1 MNNKICFIASSSH
14 FLNNFLLDIIYKLS
28 NENIIYIISNF
39 DNSNFKIINENIKII
54 NLSLYRKPSFLKDLV
69 HIYKLLKIIKSLN
82 PDLII
87 TATPKVIFFG
97 LFINLIFKHK
107 IRIHIYTGIYWILFR
122 GIKLKIFQK
131 IDKIFF
137 ESCTQVFFDS
147 SMQIR
152 SLKNNGFKTNNFS
165 LIAKGSIKGV
175 NLKKFS
181 LKNNVN
187 LKLRNLYKIE
197 KNFSIILYLGRIDI
211 NKGILTLL
219 SAFSDIYKTNKN
231 LYLFL
236 VGIDEMKIQRIIDNN
251 YYNLKKNIKVIKST
265 MFPQNYINMSD
276 VVCLPS
282 LREGFGNVVIEASA
296 CQKPIVGSDI
306 EGLSDSLIDNFNGLK
321 FKVNDSTNLSL
332 KLNKII
338 NDKNLSKKLGRNGR
352 EFVTENFDSIKVT
365 NRLHKQILDFM

>member
-1 MNNKICFIASSSH
+1 MKNKICFIASSSH

-39 DNSNFKIINENIKII
+39 DNASFKKNNENIKII
-54 NLSLYRKPSFLKDLV
+54 NLSLNRKPSFLKDLV
-69 HIYKLLKIIKSLN
+69 HILKLLKLIKSFN

-97 LFINLIFKHK
+97 LFINFLFKHK
-107 IRIHIYTGIYWILFR
+107 TRIHIYTGIYWILFR
-122 GIKLKIFQK
+122 GIKLKIYQK

-147 SMQIR
+147 NMQIK
-152 SLKNNGFKTNNFS
+152 SLKNIGFNTNNFS
-165 LIAKGSIKGV
+165 VIANGSIKGV

-181 LKNNVN
+181 INNSVN
-187 LKLRNLYKIE
+187 LKLRNLYNIK
-197 KNFSIILYLGRIDI
+197 KKSSIILYLGRIDT

-219 SAFSDIYKTNKN
+219 HAFSIISKKNKN

-236 VGIDEMKIQRIIDNN
+236 VGIDEMNIQSIVDKKYYKLRN
-251 YYNLKKNIKVIKST
+251 YIKVIKST
-265 MFPQNYINMSD
+265 MFPHNYLNMCD

-296 CQKPIVGSDI
+296 CQKPVVGSDI
-306 EGLSDSLIDNFNGLK
+306 DGLSESLIDGLNGLK
-321 FKVNDSTNLSL
+321 FRVNNPEDLSA

-338 NDKNLSKKLGRNGR
+338 NDKNLSIKLGLNGR
-352 EFVTENFDSIKVT
+352 KFVEDNFDSSKVL
-365 NRLHKQILDFM
+365 NNFYNQILYYI

>member
-1 MNNKICFIASSSH
+1 MKNKICFIASSSH

-39 DNSNFKIINENIKII
+39 DNAGFKKINENIKII
-54 NLSLYRKPSFLKDLV
+54 NLSLNRKPSFFKDLV
-69 HIYKLLKIIKSLN
+69 HIFKLLKLIKSLN

-97 LFINLIFKHK
+97 LFINFIFKHK

-122 GIKLKIFQK
+122 GIILKIYQK

-147 SMQIR
+147 NMQIK
-152 SLKNNGFKTNNFS
+152 SLKNIGFNTNNFS
-165 LIAKGSIKGV
+165 VIANGSIKGV

-181 LKNNVN
+181 INNSVN
-187 LKLRNLYKIE
+187 LKLRNLYNIK
-197 KNFSIILYLGRIDI
+197 KKSSIILYLGRIDT

-219 SAFSDIYKTNKN
+219 NAFSNISKKNKN

-236 VGIDEMKIQRIIDNN
+236 VGIDEMNIQSIVDKKYYKLKN
-251 YYNLKKNIKVIKST
+251 YIKVIKST
-265 MFPQNYINMSD
+265 MFPQNYLNMCD

-296 CQKPIVGSDI
+296 CQKPVVGSDI
-306 EGLSDSLIDNFNGLK
+306 DGLSESLIDGLNGLK
-321 FKVNDSTNLSL
+321 FRVNNPEDLSA

-338 NDKNLSKKLGRNGR
+338 NDKNLSIKLGLNGR
-352 EFVTENFDSIKVT
+352 KFVEDNFDSSKVL
-365 NRLHKQILDFM
+365 NNFYKQILDYI